1 MKSSENDLIILS
13 IDRTQMTLIEL
24 IFADL
29 YVIIS

>member
-29 YVIIS
+29 SEIIS